1 MRPRE
6 AVRQTTAPT
15 PPPHVPPMKPDRRRI
30 ILYAAGI
37 IAAVVVPIAG
47 AFLLAFL
54 GPAPYLLDE
63 DGPGPEWSSP
73 RRFPDG
79 SSVAV
84 TTYPSPAE
92 ANREVEAISRSI
104 PTSST
109 SQTMNVVRY
118 TRADDQRRGLLLP
131 VGQRIVHVEAGD
143 DRAIDERLHALP
155 FIRENPEKNLMWL
168 LFTDYTGVALSALG
182 LYILGLGVFMARGA
196 SWAAEIAPAARTAPV
211 AADTLRSRILALNDL
226 DLPFHIREESNRLVA
241 EWRIAD
247 ARWIGLMEAGGL
259 HDVHRIYME
268 LEPEGHRVRS
278 LDEHRTVSWS
288 AGIARLSGSFSFFR
302 GISFFEYSRG
312 VMMGVFFRDGRWT
325 MKAYDYRFVLS
336 EMKTPLVQAIV
347 GSGWRFTPVVT
358 LSPSLSRVLG

>member
-1 MRPRE
+1 
-6 AVRQTTAPT
+6 
-15 PPPHVPPMKPDRRRI
+15 MKPNRRRI
-30 ILYAAGI
+30 ALYVAGI

-63 DGPGPEWSSP
+63 DGLGPEWSSP

-79 SSVAV
+79 SAVSVAAF
-84 TTYPSPAE
+84 PSSAAAVREAE
-92 ANREVEAISRSI
+92 SIRRSI

-131 VGQRIVHVEAGD
+131 VGRRLVQVEAAD
-143 DRAIDERLHALP
+143 DRAVDERLHALP

-168 LFTDYTGVALSALG
+168 LFTEHTGVVLSGLG

-226 DLPFHIREESNRLVA
+226 DLPFHVREESNRLVA
-241 EWRIAD
+241 EWRIVD
-247 ARWIGLMEAGGL
+247 ARWVGLMEAGGL
-259 HDVHRIYME
+259 RDVHRIYME
-268 LEPEGHRVRS
+268 LDPEGHRVRS
-278 LDEHRTVSWS
+278 LDERRTVSWS
-288 AGIARLSGSFSFFR
+288 AGIARLGGSFSFFR
-302 GISFFEYSRG
+302 GISFFAYSRG

-325 MKAYDYRFVLS
+325 TKAYDYRFVLS
-336 EMKTPLVQAIV
+336 EMKAPLVQAIV

-358 LSPSLSRVLG
+358 LSRSLARVLG

>member
-1 MRPRE
+1 
-6 AVRQTTAPT
+6 
-15 PPPHVPPMKPDRRRI
+15 MKPNRRRI
-30 ILYAAGI
+30 ILYVAGI
-37 IAAVVVPIAG
+37 IAAVEVPIAG
-47 AFLLAFL
+47 AFLLASL

-63 DGPGPEWSSP
+63 AGLGPEWSSP

-79 SSVAV
+79 STVSVAAF
-84 TTYPSPAE
+84 PSSAAAVQEAE
-92 ANREVEAISRSI
+92 SISRSI

-131 VGQRIVHVEAGD
+131 VGRRLVQVEAAD

-155 FIRENPEKNLMWL
+155 FIRENPEKNLVWL
-168 LFTDYTGVALSALG
+168 LFTDHTGVALSGLG

-196 SWAAEIAPAARTAPV
+196 SWAAEIAPAARTPPV
-211 AADTLRSRILALNDL
+211 AADTLRSRILALNGL
-226 DLPFHIREESNRLVA
+226 DLPFQVREESNRLVA

-247 ARWIGLMEAGGL
+247 ARWTGLMEAGGL

-268 LEPEGHRVRS
+268 LEPDGHRVRS

-288 AGIARLSGSFSFFR
+288 AGVARLGGSFSFFR

-312 VMMGVFFRDGRWT
+312 VMVGVFFRDGRWT

-336 EMKTPLVQAIV
+336 EMKTPLVQAIA

-358 LSPSLSRVLG
+358 LSRSLARVLG